1 MIRHA
6 GLVATRLGGR
16 WRGAL
21 IEGPSGTGK
30 SDLAIRMMGGGFR
43 LVADDRVEV
52 WTSGGRLFGKA
63 PAPLLGLLEARGVGI
78 IPEAP
83 LDFCEIVLLVQCKPE
98 AAEVERMPDPAAAKV
113 LGVYLPRIELWPF
126 EAAGPAK
133 LRRALEHLGGGA
145 FRAYLGGPRG
155 ASPTA

>member
-6 GLVATRLGGR
+6 GLVATRLAGR

-30 SDLAIRMMGGGFR
+30 SDLAIRMIATGFR
-43 LVADDRVEV
+43 LVADDQVAV
-52 WTSGGRLFGKA
+52 WTSGGRLYGRA
-63 PAPLLGLLEARGVGI
+63 PQALSGLIEARGIGI
-78 IPEAP
+78 IPQTP
-83 LDFCEIVLLVQCKPE
+83 LDFCEIVLLVECRREPN
-98 AAEVERMPDPAAAKV
+98 AVERMPDAAPTDI
-113 LGVYLPRIELWPF
+113 LGVAIPRIELWPF

-145 FRAYLGGPRG
+145 
-155 ASPTA
+155 

>member
-6 GLVATRLGGR
+6 GLVATRMQGR

-30 SDLAIRMMGGGFR
+30 SDLAIRMMAGGFR
-43 LVADDRVEV
+43 LVADDRVQV
-52 WTSGGRLFGKA
+52 WRSGEKLFGKA
-63 PAPLLGLLEARGVGI
+63 PRPLSGLLEARGVGV

-83 LDFCEIVLLVQCKPE
+83 LDFCEITLLVHCRPE
-98 AAEVERMPDPAAAKV
+98 AADVERLPDAPPV
-113 LGVYLPRIELWPF
+113 DILGVKLPQIELWPF

-133 LRRALEHLGGGA
+133 LRRALEYLGGGA
-145 FRAYLGGPRG
+145 
-155 ASPTA
+155 

>member
-6 GLVATRLGGR
+6 GLVATRIEGR

-30 SDLAIRMMGGGFR
+30 SDLAIRLMGGGLR
-43 LVADDRVEV
+43 LVADDRVLV
-52 WTSGGRLFGKA
+52 WNSGGRLFGKA
-63 PAPLLGLLEARGVGI
+63 PAPLSGLLEARGVGV

-83 LDFCEIVLLVQCKPE
+83 LALCEIVLLVRCRADP
-98 AAEVERMPDPAAAKV
+98 AEVERMPQAEPARLLDV
-113 LGVYLPRIELWPF
+113 PLPQIDLWPF

-145 FRAYLGGPRG
+145 FRAYLGVPRG
-155 ASPTA
+155 S

>member
-6 GLVATRLGGR
+6 GLVAARVGGR

-21 IEGPSGTGK
+21 IEGASGSGK
-30 SDLAIRMMGGGFR
+30 SDLAIRLLGAGLR
-43 LVADDRVEV
+43 LVADDRVIV
-52 WTSGGRLFGKA
+52 WTSGGQLYGR
-63 PAPLLGLLEARGVGI
+63 APLPLSGLLEARGVGI
-78 IPEAP
+78 VAETP
-83 LDFCEIVLLVQCKPE
+83 LDFSEIALLVRCTE
-98 AAEVERMPDPAAAKV
+98 APERMPDAAPAEV
-113 LGVYLPRIELWPF
+113 LGIAIPQIELWPF

-155 ASPTA
+155 S

>member
-6 GLVATRLGGR
+6 GLVATRLNGR

-30 SDLAIRMMGGGFR
+30 SDLAIRMMVSGFR
-43 LVADDRVEV
+43 LVADDRVLV

-63 PAPLLGLLEARGVGI
+63 PEPLSGLLEARGVGI
-78 IPEAP
+78 IPAAP
-83 LDFCEIVLLVQCKPE
+83 LEFCEIALMVVCRRGP
-98 AAEVERMPDPAAAKV
+98 AEVERMPDPESAEV
-113 LGVYLPRIELWPF
+113 LGVALPQIELWPF

-133 LRRALEHLGGGA
+133 LRRALEHLGG
-145 FRAYLGGPRG
+145 RA
-155 ASPTA
+155 